1 MSKKEEKAEREVEEI
16 VAKDEENVEIATN
29 LNISEDVIGII
40 AGLAASEVEGIAG
53 MQLGFVDGINQM
65 FGNNKKYSKGVKIEL
80 EGRKV
85 TVDIF
90 VNVKYGVRIPD
101 VAWAAQTAVKNS
113 VETMT
118 GLEVAAV
125 NINVQGIIFEKED
138 KHRKDV
144 SDHGKEMAYLDID
157 YKKFFIKNEI
167 KEITIENCLFTDLD
181 KIYFKSEQLKKK
193 IEQKNKS
200 TILTL

>member
-16 VAKDEENVEIATN
+16 VAKDEEKVEIATN

-138 KHRKDV
+138 KKAKDV
-144 SDHGKEMAYLDID
+144 KEE
-157 YKKFFIKNEI
+157 KVE
-167 KEITIENCLFTDLD
+167 EETE
-181 KIYFKSEQLKKK
+181 E
-193 IEQKNKS
+193 
-200 TILTL
+200 

>member
-1 MSKKEEKAEREVEEI
+1 MSKKEEQAEREVEEI
-16 VAKDEENVEIATN
+16 VAKDEEKVEIATN

-80 EGRKV
+80 DGRKV

-138 KHRKDV
+138 KKAKDV
-144 SDHGKEMAYLDID
+144 KEE
-157 YKKFFIKNEI
+157 KVE
-167 KEITIENCLFTDLD
+167 EETE
-181 KIYFKSEQLKKK
+181 E
-193 IEQKNKS
+193 
-200 TILTL
+200 

>member
-1 MSKKEEKAEREVEEI
+1 MSKKEEQAEREVEEI
-16 VAKDEENVEIATN
+16 VAKDEEKVEIATN

-85 TVDIF
+85 TIDLY

-138 KHRKDV
+138 KKAKDV
-144 SDHGKEMAYLDID
+144 KEE
-157 YKKFFIKNEI
+157 KVE
-167 KEITIENCLFTDLD
+167 EETE
-181 KIYFKSEQLKKK
+181 E
-193 IEQKNKS
+193 
-200 TILTL
+200 